1 MWNVTG
7 MNNWLQKKML
17 ASQCAK
23 NERVLVLVDGE
34 NFSAKNYSVF
44 EDWLQKDVQNDCTT
58 TSVRR
63 VVVTNEHDHSWNS
76 ISNEY
81 DLELSR
87 VSPVIKGKNHVDI
100 AIIIK
105 AIEAAYTQVA
115 SDIYIL
121 SSDCDFCL
129 AGDALRKMG
138 VKSILVVSTAS
149 YTPGIKGHFDR
160 VIDLFKLCPNDSQL
174 RLFEDQLKDVDEIL
188 FGLLADPADKIKAV
202 LDSMLKI
209 NCVNSWVN
217 VSSLT
222 GRLRCSY
229 ELLEKIDQKKAREE
243 LLKFFKDHS
252 EKYELLEGENKKLT
266 RVRCRSADG
275 RSLCPPPSD
284 ALNRL
289 GDERIYSHIL
299 KCIRRSQKS
308 AAAGGTIDYSI
319 GLIIDRLV
327 QSLRS
332 QFGLDIFEEKEL
344 KSALVKRLKNRPSI
358 RIDSQRVF
366 ISDPQQKEVA

>member
-1 MWNVTG
+1 MWYDRYFSLGT
-7 MNNWLQKKML
+7 KKML
-17 ASQCAK
+17 ASQRAK

-34 NFSAKNYSVF
+34 NFSAKNYSAF
-44 EDWLQKDVQNDCTT
+44 EDWLGKDFQNDCTS
-58 TSVRR
+58 TSVRKI
-63 VVVTNEHDHSWNS
+63 VVTNEHDHSWNS

-81 DLELSR
+81 DLELTR

-100 AIIIK
+100 AIIVKAIK
-105 AIEAAYTQVA
+105 AACTQVA

-121 SSDCDFCL
+121 SSDCDFCQ
-129 AGDALRKMG
+129 AGDALREMG
-138 VKSILVVSTAS
+138 VKSTLVVSTAS
-149 YTPGIKGHFDR
+149 YNPGIKSHFDR
-160 VIDLFKLCPNDSQL
+160 VIDLFNLCPNDSQL

-217 VSSLT
+217 VNSLT

-229 ELLEKIDQKKAREE
+229 ELLDKIDQKKAKDE

-275 RSLCPPPSD
+275 RSLCPTPSD

-327 QSLRS
+327 QSLMGR
-332 QFGLDIFEEKEL
+332 FGLDIFEGKEL